1 MAIGN
6 VSSSPHVVV
15 ENRPIGPNELKMMKA
30 IKSGQGTP
38 ATPGA
43 ASNGTTTAASLLAPP
58 SDDQK
63 AAAKA
68 EDKQQEAFARMKVEM
83 RAKDGLLG

>member
-6 VSSSPHVVV
+6 VDSSARAVAV
-15 ENRPIGPNELKMMKA
+15 RPITADDLKNVKVGVLGA
-30 IKSGQGTP
+30 GTP
-38 ATPGA
+38 MKLEDVGT
-43 ASNGTTTAASLLAPP
+43 GTTGAASLLAPP

-83 RAKDGLLG
+83 RAKNGVVS

>member
-1 MAIGN
+1 
-6 VSSSPHVVV
+6 
-15 ENRPIGPNELKMMKA
+15 
-30 IKSGQGTP
+30 
-38 ATPGA
+38 
-43 ASNGTTTAASLLAPP
+43 LLAPP

-83 RAKDGLLG
+83 RAKNGVVS